1 NEQQLQDLWQTPA
14 RQGYG
19 YGFGVRTML
28 YPAMSGSPTGV
39 GEFGWGGAWGSYT
52 LLDPDSGVT
61 IVYAEQAEDTK
72 SPYIQRRLR
81 NMVYAALDWEG
92 LL

>member
-1 NEQQLQDLWQTPA
+1 MANPGPSGLRLRLWGANQAFPRHV
-14 RQGYG
+14 RQPHRRG
-19 YGFGVRTML
+19 RIRL
-28 YPAMSGSPTGV
+28 
-39 GEFGWGGAWGSYT
+39 GGAWGSYT

-72 SPYIQRRLR
+72 APYIQRRLR
-81 NMVYAALDWEG
+81 NMVYAALHWEG